1 MASEQDRQHHEDRHD
16 SSRRHQ
22 SRHHHHDHHH
32 SSSSKTSQPIVDEDY
47 IDWDTQGRITKVD
60 DGIRKRNVV
69 LVLSFVVLVFLF
81 VAFDIIIKKGNRV
94 ILVGDVAAKKTQKAE
109 SKKPQ
114 TPAPDKPAKPAENTV
129 ASTTP
134 PTKENKSTPA
144 DDETGDDLVIPPFDD
159 DEPLINDDSTPTVA
173 DDETVPDDEDAF
185 PDIEDD
191 DLFADDDKLDP
202 NADDQTIAEND
213 ETTSDAE
220 NDDPFANDDG
230 LEINANDQTVA
241 ANDDPF
247 ASDDGLEINAD
258 DQTVAV
264 NDDPSA
270 NDVGLEINADDQTI
284 AVNDGAPSDVDTDD
298 VFAGG
303 DDLVADVNDASLPEI
318 DTTVP
323 DSETDD
329 LFAGGA
335 PVVPSPGLETVPD
348 VAEPTIGGENST
360 ITGGDASQT
369 VAVGDPSSNEVGLP
383 DDVESGALA
392 ISGAPQPGVSNSLAD
407 DFSGD
412 DEPLSPLPA
421 SDDASTTPSETTTV
435 ANNDA
440 SGVASDNTLPPDDAL
455 PELGDSES
463 LDPEIVVFSDE
474 NETDDSESVAPEKPV
489 IDLEQSRAELAQL
502 EFQFRQVMNDGERD
516 VDDVLDALDPPLAQT
531 RDFVEKAPDELVK
544 PANAL
549 LENIEGVYSDLA
561 RNLDF
566 FHRLESL
573 DAASLNGKEA
583 RAFFAPWRQDVKP
596 ENASKPSV
604 AQSER
609 VASYEKDFA
618 RAVESLDALD
628 VVDKWNA
635 FMQEN
640 GERLELFHVTQDDAK
655 LGLNFISEFRVK
667 PGVPE
672 EIKSVEKR
680 EPQWRFEASREFP
693 TQRKIVLML
702 EDELKQKY
710 WTYSPSRDRFYYL
723 PSAPR
728 QGENNYVARADG
740 ALAKVTIPADAP
752 ELKVEVSP
760 QKQILI
766 DLEKMA
772 RDIPDSL
779 RNDDVAQWYQKWSA
793 FLQKLQE
800 TKNLD
805 PIMQYKFFQQA
816 ALYLQSSDYYF
827 SSRLEPLLRVLNA
840 PQLDENSLL
849 DRFQTET
856 SDLRAL
862 RSLAISRVD
871 FLPQGHLKVDKT
883 TEELNAGVERFATLY
898 RRVGWLDKGLNGE
911 WRLRKPKDVQTP
923 AGDLYVLYA
932 ETQGVEPRWFK
943 IGSSDGRQVT
953 LNVASESIPRGSIV
967 LCRIPLTRAST
978 VATRSSVDALFTR

>member
-185 PDIEDD
+185 PDLEDD

-213 ETTSDAE
+213 ETTSDAENDDLFADDDKLDPNADDQTIAENNETTSDAENDDPFANDDGLEINTNDQTVAE

-270 NDVGLEINADDQTI
+270 NDVGLEINTDDQTI
-284 AVNDGAPSDVDTDD
+284 AVNDGTPSDVDTDD

-360 ITGGDASQT
+360 ITGGGASQT
-369 VAVGDPSSNEVGLP
+369 VAVGDPSSNDVGLP
-383 DDVESGALA
+383 DDVASGALA

-489 IDLEQSRAELAQL
+489 IDLEQARAELAQL

-516 VDDVLDALDPPLAQT
+516 VDDV
-531 RDFVEKAPDELVK
+531 
-544 PANAL
+544 
-549 LENIEGVYSDLA
+549 
-561 RNLDF
+561 
-566 FHRLESL
+566 
-573 DAASLNGKEA
+573 
-583 RAFFAPWRQDVKP
+583 
-596 ENASKPSV
+596 
-604 AQSER
+604 
-609 VASYEKDFA
+609 
-618 RAVESLDALD
+618 LDALD